1 MSDHTDDLPE
11 VIRRRAERIVFDI
24 EHAGSMIIAV
34 KNGAKAEGFILGI
47 SCWSGLTQDRCDLLL
62 AHFEDVL
69 ERRLRAL
76 TLGL

>member
-11 VIRRRAERIVFDI
+11 AIRRRAERIIFDI

-69 ERRLRAL
+69 EKRLRTL